1 MTCLHPAF
9 YKVDSV
15 EKRKLEG
22 KKIWTSCL
30 PVLRLVPPEK
40 TVPLVLSTQ
49 YLARNFFFFKFFLIF
64 THGLLTWCIS
74 YVFFLNHHSPHQLGA
89 ELKARAI
96 SHLEEVSD
104 EGIQAMS
111 AESVIA
117 VLLPT
122 TAYILRLKCPPA
134 RKMIESGTYTKYE
147 WLSYFPRRY
156 DHDDM
161 IDDPK
166 SNSSSDH
173 VLWSL

>member
-1 MTCLHPAF
+1 MTCSHPAF
-9 YKVDSV
+9 YRADRV

-22 KKIWTSCL
+22 KKIWTSRL
-30 PVLRLVPPEK
+30 PVLRSVPPEK

-49 YLARNFFFFKFFLIF
+49 YLANNFFFVVVGFFFSAYRPPI
-64 THGLLTWCIS
+64 WYMS
-74 YVFFLNHHSPHQLGA
+74 YVFFLDHHSPHQLGA
-89 ELKARAI
+89 EVKARAI

-134 RKMIESGTYTKYE
+134 RKMIESGTYIKYE

-156 DHDDM
+156 DQWCKRSM
-161 IDDPK
+161 IW
-166 SNSSSDH
+166 
-173 VLWSL
+173 WS

>member
-1 MTCLHPAF
+1 M
-9 YKVDSV
+9 
-15 EKRKLEG
+15 
-22 KKIWTSCL
+22 
-30 PVLRLVPPEK
+30 
-40 TVPLVLSTQ
+40 PLVLSTQ

-134 RKMIESGTYTKYE
+134 RKMIESGTYIK
-147 WLSYFPRRY
+147 
-156 DHDDM
+156 
-161 IDDPK
+161 
-166 SNSSSDH
+166 
-173 VLWSL
+173 